1 MTKRESFKLDSDL
14 LDKVKELKQ
23 QDNRTIVWHIER
35 AIQNYLKAKKI
46 LKG

>member
-1 MTKRESFKLDSDL
+1 MIKRESFKLDSEL
-14 LDKVKELKQ
+14 LGKIRELKE

-35 AIQNYLKAKKI
+35 AITNYLKAKKI